1 MNPNHLALLERHRN
15 GIVNL
20 LAKSRLDP
28 VEVVVIIADVRSRV
42 GRAFVDAGLAPAPG
56 RTSIAVPTSID
67 SAPIIAEVLDLDEVR
82 RLRNVHGAT
91 ALVVIDER
99 DDAGVTFERFQSRH
113 HPRR

>member
-28 VEVVVIIADVRSRV
+28 VEVVVIIADVRSRA
-42 GRAFVDAGLAPAPG
+42 GRARVGAGLDPAPG
-56 RTSIAVPTSID
+56 RTSIVVPTSID
-67 SAPIIAEVLDLDEVR
+67 SASIIAEVLALDKVR
-82 RLRNVHGAT
+82 RLRDVHGAT

-99 DDAGVTFERFQSRH
+99 DDVGVTFERFQSRH
-113 HPRR
+113 HLRR